1 MRTYRVEIEGEEFL
15 VGVRQDGSYTINGEP
30 VHADI
35 RRTGE
40 SRYSTLI
47 DGRSSS
53 LLVSGTAGTYRV
65 VAGSLGFDV
74 NVEGERK
81 RLMRSLGGPA
91 AAVSARTEVR
101 APMPALV
108 VRIEVKE
115 GDTVDSGRGLIVL
128 EAMKMENELKSPR
141 KGTVTSIAVEHGK
154 AVEKGQLLLV
164 ID

>member
-1 MRTYRVEIEGEEFL
+1 MRTYRVVIEGEEFL
-15 VGVRQDGSYTINGEP
+15 IGLGQDGSYTINGAP
-30 VHADI
+30 VQADI

-81 RLMRSLGGPA
+81 RLMKSLGGPA
-91 AAVSARTEVR
+91 AAASARTEVR

-115 GDTVDSGRGLIVL
+115 GDAVEPGRGLVVL
-128 EAMKMENELKSPR
+128 EAMKMENELKSPG
-141 KGTVTSIAVEHGK
+141 KGTVRSIAVGQGMP
-154 AVEKGQLLLV
+154 VEKGQLLMV